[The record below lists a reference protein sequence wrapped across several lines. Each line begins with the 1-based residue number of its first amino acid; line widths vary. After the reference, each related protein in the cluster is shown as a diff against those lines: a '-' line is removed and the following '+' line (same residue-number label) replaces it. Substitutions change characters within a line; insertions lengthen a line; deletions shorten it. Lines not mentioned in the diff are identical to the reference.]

1 MNLKQLLKKTLKDWA
16 DISGLDFC
24 LFDSKGK
31 LFLPAESH
39 NAPEEDT
46 IQAFL
51 EEEACAKATTSIHYY
66 KVTIGNELFYILVV
80 WGKGTQ
86 AHTIGELAV
95 CQIETILETTREK
108 LDKNTFM
115 QNLLLGNY
123 AATDARN
130 RAKRLR
136 VNPTLPRAIFI
147 VETKQ
152 ARDEHALATIQNLY
166 SSRTGNFILSTNEEN
181 IVLVKEVRETD
192 TYASLEHTAL
202 TMVDMLNT
210 EAMTSAWVAYGN
222 IAKDLSELPC
232 AYKEA
237 LTSLE
242 VGKIFQ
248 PTQNTF
254 GYRNLGIGHL
264 IYQLPE
270 DICEKFLD
278 ETFKGEKLS
287 TIDDESLNIIRIF
300 FENNLNLSETARN
313 LYLHRNTLVYRIEKI
328 EKRFGLD
335 IRSFEDAITF
345 KLAMMVS
352 DYINYQKSR

>member
-1 MNLKQLLKKTLKDWA
+1 MNLKQLLKKTLKEWA

-24 LFDSKGK
+24 LFDNTGK
-31 LFLPAESH
+31 LFLPAASH
-39 NAPEEDT
+39 SVPSEDK
-46 IQAFL
+46 IKAFL
-51 EEEACAKATTSIHYY
+51 EEDACSKATDTIHYY
-66 KVTIGNELFYILVV
+66 KITLGNELFYILVV

-108 LDKNTFM
+108 LDKNTYM

-123 AATDARN
+123 TAIDARN

-136 VNPTLPRAIFI
+136 INPSVPRAVFI

-166 SSRTGNFILSTNEEN
+166 SSLSGNFIFSVNEEN
-181 IVLVKEVRETD
+181 IILVKEVRETD
-192 TYASLEHTAL
+192 TYTSLEQTAL
-202 TMVDMLNT
+202 TIVDMLNT
-210 EAMTSAWVAYGN
+210 EAMTSAWAAYGN

-264 IYQLPE
+264 IYQLPK

-287 TIDDESLNIIRIF
+287 SIDDESLNIIRTF

-313 LYLHRNTLVYRIEKI
+313 LYLHRNTLVYRMEKI

-335 IRSFEDAITF
+335 IRSFEDAVTF
-345 KLAMMVS
+345 KMAMMVS
-352 DYINYQKSR
+352 DYLNYRRS